1 MAAVRC
7 VCVFCGSLPGNDPR
21 FADLGAEVGRHLA
34 EAGLTIVYGG
44 GEAGL
49 MGALADAATGS
60 GGKVI
65 GVIPSFLRVR
75 ERDHRGVSEMIETE
89 DMHTRRVVMHERSDA
104 FVALPGG
111 IGTLEETVEVLSWIT
126 LDLHAKPV
134 ILVDSGYW
142 SPLLTLLEHMDDC
155 GFSHQSLG
163 KAVSVADTPESLIT
177 LLREAGS

>member
-1 MAAVRC
+1 MAAVNC
-7 VCVFCGSLPGNDPR
+7 VCVFCGSRTGNDPR
-21 FADLGAEVGRHLA
+21 FSDLGAEVGRHLA

-44 GEAGL
+44 GGVGL

-75 ERDHRGVSEMIETE
+75 EHDHPGVAEVIETE
-89 DMHTRRVVMHERSDA
+89 DMHTRRIVMHERSDA

-126 LDLHAKPV
+126 LNLHAKPM
-134 ILVDSGYW
+134 ILVDSDYW
-142 SPLLTLLEHMDDC
+142 SPLLTLLEHMDEC
-155 GFSHQSLG
+155 GFSHQCLG
-163 KAVSVADTPESLIT
+163 KAVMVADTPESLIT
-177 LLREAGS
+177 LLRA